1 MMTARPTSMA
11 GFPRLRAGRFG
22 LFAIVTLLAACTS
35 GPAPPLMSPIAVAGS
50 YGYSEV
56 PIGPDRYAVTY
67 TGPSQRT
74 LRSPNAREETGAAEH
89 SQAYD
94 FALWRAAQIALA
106 QGFPGFRVGNVR
118 TNVDTLVD
126 DYYDPFYGPGL
137 FTHRHLWG
145 PGPYWG
151 NYGTPNPYAYQQT
164 SVTLYATLLQSLAP
178 EDYDARDTIEQLRK
192 TYPGAEGTPLAQPAP
207 SSSGQGRMTV

>member
-1 MMTARPTSMA
+1 MA
-11 GFPRLRAGRFG
+11 GFPRLWQFG
-22 LFAIVTLLAACTS
+22 LLAIVALVTACTS
-35 GPAPPLMSPIAVAGS
+35 DPAPPLMSPIEVARS

-56 PIGPDRYAVTY
+56 PIGDNRYAVTY

-74 LRSPNAREETGAAEH
+74 LRSANARQETGAVEH
-89 SQAYD
+89 TQAYD

-137 FTHRHLWG
+137 STHRYLWG

-151 NYGTPNPYAYQQT
+151 PYGAPNPYAYQQT
-164 SVTLYATLLQSLAP
+164 SVTMDVTLLQSLGP
-178 EDYDARDTIEQLRK
+178 GDYDARDTIDQLRK
-192 TYPGAEGTPLAQPAP
+192 TYPGAEGTPPAQPTP
-207 SSSGQGRMTV
+207 S